1 MFVIKVTYPDPNDL
15 SRVEQ
20 FLTGHRA
27 FLNKYYQEGIFLMA
41 GRCVPRTGGII
52 ISLLND
58 KAQLE
63 QILQEDPFYTEKVA
77 NYDLIEFMPTGCHS
91 ILQPLLQL

>member
-1 MFVIKVTYPDPNDL
+1 MFVIKITYPDPNDL
-15 SRVEQ
+15 SKVEQ
-20 FLTGHRA
+20 FLTEHRA
-27 FLNKYYQEGIFLMA
+27 FLNKYYQEGVFLMA
-41 GRCVPRTGGII
+41 GPCQPRAGGII
-52 ISLLND
+52 ISLLNN

-77 NYDLIEFMPTGCHS
+77 NYDLIEFMPSGCHS